1 MTNRLAADAS
11 LKEPRIV
18 AEGVLTEDLY
28 GRFARAHLKLT
39 GGGRALWILAGFL
52 FAVGAFLLALDL
64 CFSDGGSE
72 VRGTA
77 LTMMGCSLV
86 MGLAAYGVP
95 RQNARSVI
103 GAADG
108 FLDRPYTLWFYEEEY
123 VETNALGEWHTPYA
137 SLYKVVET
145 DGLILLYHNKTR
157 ADILEK
163 GRFLKGAPD
172 ELTTYLRETCG
183 LSYKRLQSE

>member
-1 MTNRLAADAS
+1 MEDGRIAS
-11 LKEPRIV
+11 DVLEEPLFEARSL
-18 AEGVLTEDLY
+18 LTEDLY

-39 GGGRALWILAGFL
+39 GGGRAMLLLCALL
-52 FAVGAFLLALDL
+52 FAAGTFLLVLDL
-64 CFSDGGSE
+64 RYSEGRHE

-86 MGLAAYGVP
+86 MGFVAYVLP

-103 GAADG
+103 RSASG
-108 FLDRPYTLWFYEEEY
+108 FVDQPYTLRFYEEEY
-123 VETNALGEWHTPYA
+123 AEKNALGEWRTAYA

-145 DGLILLYHNKTR
+145 DRLILLYHNKTR

-163 GRFLKGAPD
+163 TDFTKGSPED
-172 ELTTYLRETCG
+172 LITYLRTYPDI
-183 LSYKRLQSE
+183 SYKRLKV